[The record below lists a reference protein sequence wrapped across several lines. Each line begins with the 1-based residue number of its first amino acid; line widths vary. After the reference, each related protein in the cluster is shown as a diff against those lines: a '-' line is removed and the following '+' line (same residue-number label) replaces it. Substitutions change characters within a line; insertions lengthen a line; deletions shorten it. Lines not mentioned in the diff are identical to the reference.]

1 MEAMGKL
8 KKVNAYFRIT
18 RWRSTFWNDLYD
30 VLYSRIPEARKSAQ
44 WFQEWGVGDYCPS
57 FPYCQASLFLLAFI
71 ICPCF
76 SNTVFMT
83 GNIQKFASSPTL
95 KAESSESNI
104 LRMGWGLKAMSK
116 GRCPSADPMG
126 LAGLVSLLPQNAFAT
141 QTTKGLIVALSQTPR
156 DQT

>member
-1 MEAMGKL
+1 MGKL
-8 KKVNAYFRIT
+8 KKVNAYFTIT
-18 RWRSTFWNDLYD
+18 RWRSTFWNDLCD

-44 WFQEWGVGDYCPS
+44 RFQAWGVGDYCPS
-57 FPYCQASLFLLAFI
+57 FPYCHASLFLLAFVVG
-71 ICPCF
+71 PFF

-83 GNIQKFASSPTL
+83 GRIQKFASSPTL

-104 LRMGWGLKAMSK
+104 LRMGWDLKEMSE

-141 QTTKGLIVALSQTPR
+141 QTTKGLTVALSQTPR

>member
-1 MEAMGKL
+1 MGKL
-8 KKVNAYFRIT
+8 KKVNAYFTIT
-18 RWRSTFWNDLYD
+18 RWRSAFWNDLCD

-44 WFQEWGVGDYCPS
+44 RFQAWGVGDYCPS
-57 FPYCQASLFLLAFI
+57 FPYCHASLFLLAFVVG
-71 ICPCF
+71 PFF

-83 GNIQKFASSPTL
+83 GRIQKFASSPTL

-104 LRMGWGLKAMSK
+104 LRMGWDLKEMSE
-116 GRCPSADPMG
+116 GRCPSTDPMG

-156 DQT
+156 GQT